1 MFHSSYYSLFSCL
14 YFVYFFY
21 LSFLPLSLPLTTF
34 NSSLFL
40 MSIPLFIIH
49 SPLFILCLYFLAF
62 RPYLS
67 FPLSTHLTPI
77 SLSNFLSLFLF
88 HSLLLSVHPIFI
100 VYSPF
105 ASSPILSLIF
115 SLFPLSLSVS
125 LPFSHYSPL
134 PLSILLYLSHSV
146 SILPSAYLF
155 IRSLFCL
162 SPRLSYS
169 HFLSSSWF
177 MFYFRPVSQVPFLS
191 VPPLLL
197 PFSSCFFPSLLLSVY
212 SFLYFFLSR
221 FYFLSFCPY
230 ESFLCL
236 GFCIPLSISLTLS
249 ILPSCD
255 LLLLSFSHS
264 YFSLASWSNFYSL
277 TLCFSLSH
285 LSCLSLSLIND
296 QQIDVLH
303 YSCSVLHSHA

>member
-34 NSSLFL
+34 NSSLFLL

-230 ESFLCL
+230 ESFA
-236 GFCIPLSISLTLS
+236 
-249 ILPSCD
+249 
-255 LLLLSFSHS
+255 H
-264 YFSLASWSNFYSL
+264 
-277 TLCFSLSH
+277 
-285 LSCLSLSLIND
+285 SLIFVPRFLYSS
-296 QQIDVLH
+296 IHLTHSLH
-303 YSCSVLHSHA
+303 PSVM